1 MEFSRPEYWSGQP
14 FPSPG
19 NLPNSGIK
27 PRSSALQV
35 DSLPAEPQGEP
46 KSVLNSAL
54 QSPPWWRGVG
64 LVQAHVKPGGSM
76 GSLGSS
82 SHTCWSGH
90 RWRGGISCVAVLHTG
105 SELGLFLAPLC
116 LLCQLHPSPLVS
128 THTSLCGGM
137 DVPTGI
143 HVIICTRE
151 HTKTSLQNAVFSV
164 MFQSP

>member
-1 MEFSRPEYWSGQP
+1 ME
-14 FPSPG
+14 
-19 NLPNSGIK
+19 
-27 PRSSALQV
+27 RS
-35 DSLPAEPQGEP
+35 
-46 KSVLNSAL
+46 
-54 QSPPWWRGVG
+54 
-64 LVQAHVKPGGSM
+64 
-76 GSLGSS
+76 GSS
-82 SHTCWSGH
+82 SGTREAWGLYGLPGQLFPHLLV
-90 RWRGGISCVAVLHTG
+90 RAQVAGGISWVAVLHAG